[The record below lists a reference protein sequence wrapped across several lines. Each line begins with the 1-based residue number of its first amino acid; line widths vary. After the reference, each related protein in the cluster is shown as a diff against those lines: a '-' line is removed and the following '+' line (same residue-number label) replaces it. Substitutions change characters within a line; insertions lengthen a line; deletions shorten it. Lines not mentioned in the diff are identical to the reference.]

1 MIDQRDLLK
10 ELAGSACRCG
20 RVKRPRQTFCSRC
33 FQRLPPALKRALYR
47 RIGEGYEAAYQAA
60 VASLDGAR

>member
-1 MIDQRDLLK
+1 MTTETLVH
-10 ELAGSACRCG
+10 ELARPACRCG

-47 RIGEGYEAAYQAA
+47 RIGEGYEEAYAAA
-60 VASLDGAR
+60 VAALEGSR